1 MKNNPRTCIIPFRVT
16 PEEKNK
22 IIEKAFSSYRE
33 PSMYLRDCALNK
45 QIVAV
50 PGAETIAAELRR
62 IGNNLNQLTRE
73 VHAGFVSAINLTET
87 REELK
92 AIWQSLN
99 ALLQA
104 VR

>member
-1 MKNNPRTCIIPFRVT
+1 MKKPPRTCIIPFRVT
-16 PEEKNK
+16 PEEKTK
-22 IIEKAFSSYRE
+22 ISEKAFTSYRE
-33 PSMYLRDCALNK
+33 PSMYLRDCALQK
-45 QIVAV
+45 EIVV
-50 PGAETIAAELRR
+50 IPGAEQIAVELRR

-73 VHAGFVSAINLTET
+73 VHAGYVSTINLTET

-92 AIWQSLN
+92 AIWRSLN